1 MRLKLQEREV
11 QLGVRLRAR
20 PRLGYATSWLLLV
33 AACLPA
39 PAACSAC
46 GLLLLVAV
54 RFFVEYKF
62 CPYSLSLSLCLVL
75 SATGLP
81 PFRPA
86 LPSVFTRTRLY

>member
-54 RFFVEYKF
+54 RFFVE
-62 CPYSLSLSLCLVL
+62 
-75 SATGLP
+75 
-81 PFRPA
+81 
-86 LPSVFTRTRLY
+86 